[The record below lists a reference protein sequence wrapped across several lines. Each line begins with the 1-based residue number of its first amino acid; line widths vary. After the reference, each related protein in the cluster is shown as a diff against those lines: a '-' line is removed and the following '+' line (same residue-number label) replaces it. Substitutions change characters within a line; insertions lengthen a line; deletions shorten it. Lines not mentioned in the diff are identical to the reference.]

1 MMQIIIVLIK
11 YFYKSG
17 VNRCLIV
24 TLLCKPCWTTGIEW
38 WTTILS
44 NGTRWQ
50 DVYYDAIPYKLSV
63 RLNGVFLGPVM
74 EHHRTACGIH
84 VVSVMLHVREGGQ
97 SLVVTQMTNDTLAFT
112 SLYRYKHIL
121 VEFNIIRV
129 NFLIG

>member
-1 MMQIIIVLIK
+1 MNSSGKKLSFHMMQIIIVLIK

-74 EHHRTACGIH
+74 ASNLLWTPPDSLWNTRSECH
-84 VVSVMLHVREGGQ
+84 VTCKRRRPILSGHPNDQWHTSVYF
-97 SLVVTQMTNDTLAFT
+97 S
-112 SLYRYKHIL
+112 I
-121 VEFNIIRV
+121 
-129 NFLIG
+129 